1 MSEALGL
8 RGISKRFG
16 AVEAL
21 SEVDFSLERGEIHA
35 LLGENGAGKSTLMK
49 VAFGLARSDAGTV
62 AIDEV
67 VTAIRNPS
75 VARARGLGMVH
86 QHFTSIPAFT
96 VIENIALAAGWAP
109 RAPLVRPR
117 LQALMQRT
125 GFTLD
130 PETTVADL
138 SAGLKQRLEV
148 LQALA
153 TDAGILLLDEP
164 SSVLPPEEA
173 EAFLDRLQGLRLQGV
188 SAVLITHKLEE
199 ALRVAD
205 RVTILRRG
213 RVVHSSP
220 TSDTTVTR
228 LATAMLGEPPPTLSK
243 RRPPAMG
250 EVRVR
255 VSALSLPRVG
265 ATGTGLRSATLLAR
279 AGEIVGLAAIEG
291 NGQRELFRVLAGLA
305 TPTAGTMTVAEPIS
319 FVPEDR
325 TREGLIPTFTLT
337 ENLVLARGPGAPW
350 VRGPWIDW
358 PLARERMSQ
367 LVEAFDVRTRGIDTE
382 IGRLSGG
389 NQQRMVIAAAL
400 ERAPAVILAENPTR
414 GLDIRAATDIHRR
427 LREAADSGSAV
438 LVHLPDLDELLAI
451 ADRIVV
457 LSAGQTTELAP
468 TASREEIGHHLLAQ
482 S

>member
-1 MSEALGL
+1 VTEALGL

-21 SEVDFSLERGEIHA
+21 SEVDFSLAHGEIHA

-49 VAFGLARSDAGTV
+49 VAFGLVRPNTGTI
-62 AIDEV
+62 AIDGA
-67 VTAIRNPS
+67 VTAIRSPS
-75 VARARGLGMVH
+75 VARDHGLGMVH

-96 VIENIALAAGWAP
+96 VLENVALAAAWPP
-109 RAPLVRPR
+109 RARLVRPR
-117 LQALMQRT
+117 LDALMQRT

-130 PETTVADL
+130 PDAIVADL

-153 TDAGILLLDEP
+153 TDARILLLDEP

-173 EAFLDRLQGLRLQGV
+173 DAFLERVQALRLQGV

-213 RVVHSSP
+213 RVVDSGP
-220 TSDTTVTR
+220 TRDATVAR
-228 LATAMLGEPPPTLSK
+228 LATAMLGEPPPVASK
-243 RRPPAMG
+243 RSPPPPG

-255 VSALSLPRVG
+255 LTAISLPRVG
-265 ATGTGLRSATLLAR
+265 TTGTGLRSATLTAR
-279 AGEIVGLAAIEG
+279 AGEIVGVAAIEG

-305 TPTAGTMTVAEPIS
+305 TPVAGAMTIADPIA

-325 TREGLIPTFTLT
+325 TREGLIRTFTLT
-337 ENLVLARGPGAPW
+337 ENLVLARGEGAPW
-350 VRGPWIDW
+350 VRGSWIDW
-358 PLARERMSQ
+358 PLARERMIQ

-389 NQQRMVIAAAL
+389 NQQRVMIAAAL
-400 ERAPAVILAENPTR
+400 ERAPAVMLAENPTR
-414 GLDIRAATDIHRR
+414 GLDIRAASEIHRR
-427 LREAADSGSAV
+427 LREAAASGSAV
-438 LVHLPDLDELLAI
+438 VVHLPDLDELMTI

-457 LSAGQTTELAP
+457 LSGGETVELP
-468 TASREEIGHHLLAQ
+468 PSASREEIGHRLLAQ